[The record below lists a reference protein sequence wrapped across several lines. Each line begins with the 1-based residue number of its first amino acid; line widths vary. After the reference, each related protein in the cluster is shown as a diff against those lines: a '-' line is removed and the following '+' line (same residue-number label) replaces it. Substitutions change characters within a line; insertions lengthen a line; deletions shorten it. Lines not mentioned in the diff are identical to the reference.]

1 MSNPARRPGWRPRDH
16 SQPSEN
22 KERCSRDRG
31 RYNFDHGHGALT
43 GKCNGPSSK
52 SLTPPTRAVCLLLI
66 GGNALILLGYIR
78 NTIDV
83 DLLVEADRRT
93 AWLDLMRDIGY
104 RLFHG
109 TGAFAQFEP
118 GTAGEPAVDLMFV
131 DAATWGKMRADARLS
146 EAASRTVFT
155 PRAEHLV
162 ALKLHAASSPT
173 RGKPETDWE
182 DIRQIMR
189 ICDLSAKEPEFRA
202 LVLRYGGQKALD
214 RIESFPR

>member
-1 MSNPARRPGWRPRDH
+1 MQRTLQRILDAAAPRGL
-16 SQPSEN
+16 S
-22 KERCSRDRG
+22 C
-31 RYNFDHGHGALT
+31 
-43 GKCNGPSSK
+43 
-52 SLTPPTRAVCLLLI
+52 LLI

-131 DAATWGKMRADARLS
+131 DAGTWEKMRAGARS
-146 EAASRTVFT
+146 GEAASRTVLT
-155 PRAEHLV
+155 PRPEHLV